1 MIIEKESDI
10 RVLRNFCNSP
20 FDYFSIAEISGRTGI
35 SRNWIYT
42 VINKFEKN
50 LILSK
55 SGKKYKLDFS
65 NIFCKKLK
73 LLLDSEYAILSPKK
87 ERIMNIANKTLFEI
101 SPKSIVLVGSVAVQK
116 MKEKSD
122 IDFLVIGED
131 KEKIPYFENA
141 NIVMLSEKEFE
152 EKYAKGDDFVVSALV
167 FGKIIHDTGFF
178 IRFLEN
184 PLPIFSQG
192 LIQEK
197 IKYCE
202 ILEERVYSLLKTDER
217 QAKEELFYLALQAAR
232 IILLK
237 NGIVPRT
244 KHDIAA
250 QVSGFDKEME
260 KIIKKLME
268 QKKISKE
275 KMLDYIKKCMRRV
288 GGSSR

>member
-10 RVLRNFCNSP
+10 RVLRNFCNNP

-55 SGKKYKLDFS
+55 SGKKHKLNFS

-87 ERIMNIANKTLFEI
+87 ERIMDIANKILFEI

-122 IDFLVIGED
+122 IDFLVIG
-131 KEKIPYFENA
+131 KTKKNKVPYFENT
-141 NIVMLSEKEFE
+141 NIVTLSEKEFE
-152 EKYAKGDDFVVSALV
+152 EKYAKGDDFVISALI

-184 PLPIFSQG
+184 PLPIFSQE

-202 ILEERVYSLLKTDER
+202 ILEERVYSLLKTDGE
-217 QAKEELFYLALQAAR
+217 QAKEELLYLALQAAR
-232 IILLK
+232 IVLLK
-237 NGIVPRT
+237 NGIMPGT

-260 KIIKKLME
+260 KIIKKLLE
-268 QKKISKE
+268 QEKISKR
-275 KMLDYIKKCMRRV
+275 KMLDYIKNCMRRV
-288 GGSSR
+288 RGSS